1 MVDIRFG
8 EFRVGSVVQSSGIF
22 AGSNTQWK
30 MKHASKENQAFGTVN
45 GQQCSVADVV
55 GVLAD
60 FDEIDTELDGKRRE
74 P

>member
-1 MVDIRFG
+1 
-8 EFRVGSVVQSSGIF
+8 
-22 AGSNTQWK
+22 